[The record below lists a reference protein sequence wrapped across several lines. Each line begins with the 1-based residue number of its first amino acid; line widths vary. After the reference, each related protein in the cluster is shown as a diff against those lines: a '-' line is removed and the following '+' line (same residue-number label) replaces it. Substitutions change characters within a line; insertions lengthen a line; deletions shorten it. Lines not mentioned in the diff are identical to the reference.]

1 VEVRHLRYFVAV
13 AEELN
18 FGRAAA
24 RLHVAQPGLSQQIKA
39 LEGELGLRLFDRTK
53 RRVNL
58 TDAGSLL
65 LAEAYAVLSRFDQ
78 CLATMNQVRAGGRRA
93 AVRVGMFSEFSRAR
107 VPALMAELRRHDP
120 ELLLAVETLHSAV
133 QLRAVERGEL
143 ELGIVRS
150 VPERSPLSRRRLGA
164 EPLGACIPAGHRLAG
179 SLAIDPG
186 RLSGDALVW
195 MPRSANPELHDYVL
209 ATLAAAGFRA
219 GTVESPG
226 TMAAAFVLV
235 AEGYGFTLAGE
246 SEVNEAAAA
255 LPLVWRPFTG
265 VTLIVETWAVW
276 SQDGGNPAVA
286 QILEALSEVASAPPG
301 LLRARASATK
311 KAWFLAENK

>member
-1 VEVRHLRYFVAV
+1 MEVRHLRYFVAV

-58 TDAGSLL
+58 TDAGSVL

-78 CLATMNQVRAGGRRA
+78 CLATMQQARAGGRRA

-107 VPALMAELRRHDP
+107 VPALMAELRRRDP
-120 ELLLAVETLHSAV
+120 GLLLAVETLPSAV

-150 VPERSPLSRRRLGA
+150 VPERSPLSRRRIDA

-179 SLAIDPG
+179 SRTIDPG
-186 RLSGDALVW
+186 RLSGGALIW

-209 ATLAAAGFRA
+209 STLTAAGFRA
-219 GTVESPG
+219 GAVESPG
-226 TMAAAFVLV
+226 TIAAAFALV

-246 SEVNEAAAA
+246 SEVNEAAAT
-255 LPLVWRPFTG
+255 LPLVWRPLTG
-265 VTLIVETWAVW
+265 VTMIVETWAVW
-276 SQDGGNPAVA
+276 SQEGGNPAVA
-286 QILEALSEVASAPPG
+286 QILEALSEVAPAPHQG
-301 LLRARASATK
+301 C
-311 KAWFLAENK
+311 